1 MLWPGLAHWVA
12 AVFLCRVASTQYT
25 SDQCSWRG
33 SGLTHES
40 HSRDVEQVYLRC
52 SQGSLEWLYPT
63 GALIVNLRPNTEPT
77 SGASPGLHACI
88 KPQTDSRGS
97 HLYLER
103 AGHLRLLM
111 SETEQAHGRVQC
123 FSLTEGA
130 LFIEAV
136 GQQDISKRITVFQ
149 YELVASHGP
158 GAHLYPHLNTGTASC
173 TPCTDDQILMAVC
186 TSDFAGRGS
195 IRGVDTPSSSDHSS
209 VAVTLSRL
217 FHQKSGVFSWDG
229 ARGKGWSGRLNTPLR
244 CRLQPREKG
253 EFLFTGAVR
262 FGEAWLGCSPHYR
275 HFLKLY
281 RTALETG
288 SNPCHMDMDTD

>member
-12 AVFLCRVASTQYT
+12 AVFLCRVASAQYT

-77 SGASPGLHACI
+77 SGASSGLHACI

-103 AGHLRLLM
+103 AGQLRLLM

-217 FHQKSGVFSWDG
+217 FHQKSGVFSLDG

>member
-12 AVFLCRVASTQYT
+12 AVFLCRVASAQYT

-88 KPQTDSRGS
+88 KPQTDS
-97 HLYLER
+97 
-103 AGHLRLLM
+103 LRTAQIFHSAWQGAVFLPD
-111 SETEQAHGRVQC
+111 R
-123 FSLTEGA
+123 GA

-158 GAHLYPHLNTGTASC
+158 GAHLYPHLNTGTG
-173 TPCTDDQILMAVC
+173 PVHP
-186 TSDFAGRGS
+186 
-195 IRGVDTPSSSDHSS
+195 V
-209 VAVTLSRL
+209 
-217 FHQKSGVFSWDG
+217 
-229 ARGKGWSGRLNTPLR
+229 
-244 CRLQPREKG
+244 
-253 EFLFTGAVR
+253 
-262 FGEAWLGCSPHYR
+262 
-275 HFLKLY
+275 
-281 RTALETG
+281 
-288 SNPCHMDMDTD
+288 

>member
-1 MLWPGLAHWVA
+1 MPWPGVAHWVA
-12 AVFLCRVASTQYT
+12 AVFLCRVASAQYT

-103 AGHLRLLM
+103 AGQLRLLM
-111 SETEQAHGRVQC
+111 SEKEQAHGRVQC

-136 GQQDISKRITVFQ
+136 GQQDISRRITVFQ
-149 YELVASHGP
+149 YELVASHRP
-158 GAHLYPHLNTGTASC
+158 GAHLYPHLNIGTGKRPTH
-173 TPCTDDQILMAVC
+173 THTHLN
-186 TSDFAGRGS
+186 TAGRGS
-195 IRGVDTPSSSDHSS
+195 IHAVDTPSSSDHSS

-217 FHQKSGVFSWDG
+217 FHQKSRVFSWDG
-229 ARGKGWSGRLNTPLR
+229 ARGKGWSGHLNTPLR
-244 CRLQPREKG
+244 CRLQPREEG

-262 FGEAWLGCSPHYR
+262 FGEAWLGCSPHYH

-288 SNPCHMDMDTD
+288 SNPCHMDTDTD